1 MDELEVPYYVDGDLD
16 EYYDDPD
23 EALLYEHLEKMSK
36 YGRFFYMFQSCVG
49 PTTVQTFD
57 LVGPLLVMCFFLRV
71 VSALKL
77 PRLVVHFVSFIC
89 GLGALFLFLKKNLV
103 YPLAMSALG
112 YLILF
117 VKHGNRGMVM
127 ASTSVMFL
135 IIWCVLL
142 FIISFI

>member
-135 IIWCVLL
+135 IIW
-142 FIISFI
+142 